1 MASGRKRDLKL
12 KRREPNGRAQRPT
25 AQAMTQIVRERNDAV
40 MSVVLAQPHRRGNRS
55 QWRESAFGRFCDD
68 HKLREEIYDG
78 GNAYADLLRRWR
90 VAKGVPTELRLGM
103 GGSGE
108 GPSDATVEAWTQR
121 LGSVRL
127 NVVLTAG
134 ASAWLAVELLVVD
147 NIEIPKSCTRD
158 AIMGAGALAIEMGN
172 MSAKLSPFRH

>member
-1 MASGRKRDLKL
+1 MASGRKRDLT
-12 KRREPNGRAQRPT
+12 RREPNGRAQRPT
-25 AQAMTQIVRERNDAV
+25 ASAQTAIARERNDAV
-40 MSVVLAQPHRRGNRS
+40 MSVVLAQPHRRGSRS

-78 GNAYADLLRRWR
+78 GNAYSDLLRRWR
-90 VAKGVPTELRLGM
+90 AAKGVPTELRLGM
-103 GGSGE
+103 GRSGQ

-121 LGSVRL
+121 LGSIRL
-127 NVVLTAG
+127 NVVLSAG
-134 ASAWLAVELLVVD
+134 AGAWLAVELLVVD
-147 NIEIPKSCTRD
+147 GIELPKSCTRD